1 MKNIYT
7 YSIIVCLLLVN
18 ILFTNG
24 LHAQTVWNEH
34 SSTQQYRIEYSDPVI
49 CTNSQADIQ
58 SEYVFLK
65 ISNLTSSP
73 LTLSFRTD
81 LFYIGSGCVTCDNP
95 EYIQHIT
102 IPANGSLSADCDFL
116 TTGNRQLLIFKK
128 FINRT
133 NQRDFE
139 KFEITQVRVN

>member
-7 YSIIVCLLLVN
+7 FSIIACLLLVN
-18 ILFTNG
+18 MLFTNR
-24 LHAQTVWNEH
+24 LQAQTVWHEH
-34 SSTQQYRIEYSDPVI
+34 SSTQQYKIEYSDVVV

-65 ISNLTSSP
+65 ISNLTSST

-81 LFYIGSGCVTCDNP
+81 LFYVGSGCVTCDNP
-95 EYIQHIT
+95 EYIQRIT
-102 IPANGSLSADCDFL
+102 IPANSSLSADCDFL
-116 TTGNRQLLIFKK
+116 TTGNRELLIFKK
-128 FINRT
+128 FINRA

-139 KFEITQVRVN
+139 KFEITQVQVN